1 MVSGLLPTRPS
12 LTAFSPPLPVPGH
25 ARPPRVLRSRA
36 TGVSFYPSF
45 VHSSLSSAAA
55 AAAVPT
61 DLTVVIICL
70 SSSESCVDLLL

>member
-12 LTAFSPPLPVPGH
+12 LTVFSPLPVPGH
-25 ARPPRVLRSRA
+25 ARPPHLLRSRA